1 VKLKKTKAWA
11 GAGEWEHYKTSNT
24 FDGTAKH
31 PWWLSTASLS
41 QRLRIFNQ
49 RHLRRLA
56 RADLC
61 PRRAKVAALT
71 SAARRETAR
80 TYVPT

>member
-1 VKLKKTKAWA
+1 VGIVKQAIDAAYRLQPMNDAQKHTLLEKTAASA

-41 QRLRIFNQ
+41 Q
-49 RHLRRLA
+49 
-56 RADLC
+56 
-61 PRRAKVAALT
+61 
-71 SAARRETAR
+71 
-80 TYVPT
+80 